1 MIPIVLGIIQ
11 FSFYRRILILPFLIV
26 VSSFLSDFLSYNFPQ
41 VRLYVWPVFITIQFI
56 LLSLIYRAH
65 SIKSQIKPKFIYSII
80 VFLAYAI
87 IYEFYLKANFE
98 NVPNLMTISVFVFII
113 LSIRSFIEIYNTVT
127 VDNLLLY
134 PFFWINTAVLIYFS
148 GNLYLTVSY
157 NIFTMQEVYKLY
169 IPIHNSL
176 NTVKNLLF
184 AVAFLV
190 HFINS
195 RSTAKI

>member
-1 MIPIVLGIIQ
+1 M
-11 FSFYRRILILPFLIV
+11 
-26 VSSFLSDFLSYNFPQ
+26 
-41 VRLYVWPVFITIQFI
+41 
-56 LLSLIYRAH
+56 
-65 SIKSQIKPKFIYSII
+65 
-80 VFLAYAI
+80 
-87 IYEFYLKANFE
+87 
-98 NVPNLMTISVFVFII
+98 
-113 LSIRSFIEIYNTVT
+113 YNTVT
-127 VDNLLLY
+127 VENLLLF

-148 GNLYLTVSY
+148 GNLYLTISY

-190 HFINS
+190 HFINL